1 MVETAAMNVSLDK
14 QTKISIG
21 LLLAMLAMVSPL
33 VVLFWTTRT
42 EVQDLAWQIQSND
55 KATAGD
61 IKALT
66 VRLDAMIAQLEEAKD
81 ERYRMT
87 NASEDALRMAMENP
101 GLRVPDPRNPGRVLV
116 TRGGLRVEREDG

>member
-1 MVETAAMNVSLDK
+1 MTMSLDK
-14 QTKISIG
+14 QTRVSLG
-21 LLLAMLAMVSPL
+21 LLLGMLVMVSPL
-33 VVLFWTTRT
+33 VGLFWKTRV
-42 EVQDLAWQIQSND
+42 EVQDLNYQIQTND
-55 KATAGD
+55 RAKSAD

-66 VRLDAMIAQLEEAKD
+66 VRLDAMIEQLDDAKD